1 MRTVCEPS
9 NALEGHMLQDL
20 LQQRGITARL
30 DGAGLQGAAGE
41 LPVTGLVRL
50 LVEDDDF
57 AAARAVIDEW
67 EKTAVVDPIRPPSR
81 RQAGAF
87 SGALVG
93 LVLGIGAA
101 YIYFRVPFNVDGLD
115 YDGDRILDE
124 RWKYSPDG
132 TLIRTEIDRNL
143 DGDVDLVW
151 NFDRH
156 RQVVSG
162 ESDDDFDGTFESRS
176 RFRNGQAYLAE
187 VDTDGDS
194 IPDLQS
200 FFKHGV
206 LVSAEY
212 LSRDSRKP
220 VRVEAFRLGKLV
232 SAEVDTD
239 RNDTLDRRYVY
250 DDAGEIASVEEIGGS
265 R

>member
-1 MRTVCEPS
+1 
-9 NALEGHMLQDL
+9 MLQDL

-30 DGAGLQGAAGE
+30 EGAGLQGAAGE

-50 LVEDDDF
+50 VVEDDDF
-57 AAARAVIDEW
+57 AEARAVIDEW
-67 EKTAVVDPIRPPSR
+67 EKTAVADPIRLPSR
-81 RQAGAF
+81 RPAGAL

-101 YIYFRVPFNVDGLD
+101 YIYFRVPVNVDGID

-124 RWKYSPDG
+124 RWKYSPGG

-151 NFDRH
+151 NFDRYS
-156 RQVVSG
+156 QVVSG
-162 ESDDDFDGTFESRS
+162 ESDDDFNGTFESRS
-176 RFRNGQAYLAE
+176 KLRNGQAYFAE

-194 IPDLQS
+194 IPDLKS

-206 LVSAEY
+206 LDSAEY
-212 LSRDSRKP
+212 ISKDSGKP

-239 RNDTLDRRYVY
+239 RDDTLDRRYLY
-250 DDAGEIASVEEIGGS
+250 DDVGDVASVEEIKGL